1 MSRKTVLELLRG
13 GEGAFL
19 SGEELS
25 RRLGLSRA
33 AVWKAVDA
41 LRKDGYVIEARTGLG
56 YRLTAAPDAM
66 SEAEI
71 RSSLGRTDLVGRE
84 LRCYDTLDSTNIRA
98 EISSPVAGFDED
110 AAYEAA
116 ASTLER
122 KAPEAISAEPQRRPA
137 KRSPRFASKRKPSLA
152 AKLRGALHTVQKS
165 RAGGWLELCASVAMI
180 LVCVC
185 AGWAF
190 LALA

>member
-1 MSRKTVLELLRG
+1 MDTTYYRFETRKVKVSGGADLLTVVPAPVSAPAGEVLDFDRCRRKLETK
-13 GEGAFL
+13 AAWQ
-19 SGEELS
+19 
-25 RRLGLSRA
+25 GLAQA
-33 AVWKAVDA
+33 A
-41 LRKDGYVIEARTGLG
+41 
-56 YRLTAAPDAM
+56 
-66 SEAEI
+66 
-71 RSSLGRTDLVGRE
+71 
-84 LRCYDTLDSTNIRA
+84 A